1 MFAFTPLVRDH
12 KKIIDRSSTPHSRCT
27 ATSPCCSPNHR
38 YNTDST
44 SPVMRSHHSSGG
56 SSMGGGGSGDDLL
69 DGEGPFTN
77 RGTHSASVREG
88 TMSFPEVGQLL
99 TPAQSEKGEGGD
111 YLPASAFLSMGA
123 VGATCGDEFVEDE
136 GEWGSHSVMAP
147 PVKTLGGVK
156 PTSKSQR
163 AMLGGGRTSLESVPE
178 K

>member
-56 SSMGGGGSGDDLL
+56 SSMGGGGSGDDL
-69 DGEGPFTN
+69 
-77 RGTHSASVREG
+77 SVREG